1 MGVVALV
8 VSRNQEIQ
16 IRSQKDVPVHAR
28 AKGARATAV
37 FGTKKNEVHVLPK
50 GVFLM
55 GVPLSYP
62 SNWGLFQCLGTR
74 MLLSRGARATLWQ
87 LT

>member
-37 FGTKKNEVHVLPK
+37 FGTKKNEVWNVVEDECPILQ
-50 GVFLM
+50 FLDIYCILYIYI
-55 GVPLSYP
+55 V
-62 SNWGLFQCLGTR
+62 
-74 MLLSRGARATLWQ
+74 
-87 LT
+87 